1 VESRC
6 LAKQLSLHDQY
17 EASECSFFEAK
28 RRYKKLAHQTVKEAW
43 QLLQPCSALETKRTL
58 LTLMALVV
66 ALLKKLVE
74 VSVGSLITAAVTLEA
89 AVVEMQ
95 ELEKVA
101 AWLIETARALKP

>member
-1 VESRC
+1 
-6 LAKQLSLHDQY
+6 
-17 EASECSFFEAK
+17 
-28 RRYKKLAHQTVKEAW
+28 
-43 QLLQPCSALETKRTL
+43 
-58 LTLMALVV
+58 MALVV

>member
-1 VESRC
+1 M
-6 LAKQLSLHDQY
+6 
-17 EASECSFFEAK
+17 
-28 RRYKKLAHQTVKEAW
+28 KEAW
-43 QLLQPCSALETKRTL
+43 QLLQPCRALETKRML